1 MAKSSPSK
9 RPHVVVVGGGFGGIA
24 AVRKLKKADVD
35 VTLIDRHTYN
45 TFQPLLYQ
53 VATASLNP
61 GDVTWFLR
69 AIRAKQKNVR
79 FMKGTVLTMDHVNK
93 TLGLESGLTVSYDH
107 LIIAAGVT
115 TNFFGVPGAEEF
127 GMPLYKRSQALAVR
141 DRMFAALENAVINRT
156 EEDLRIIVVG
166 GGATGVE
173 TAGAFAE
180 LRNNDMPTT
189 YPELDPK
196 RIHITLVEMGPHVLA
211 PFHPNLREYARKAL
225 EKRDVD
231 LRLDTTVKEVTSD
244 GVVIVKGDK
253 EEFLQA
259 GIVVWA
265 SGVTAHSTIQAWNIP
280 QGRGGRVVVGKD
292 WDVEGLKDVY
302 AIGDIAISPEPL
314 PQLAQPAIQ
323 GGKHVAKLID
333 RAQHGKN
340 MKAFKYRDKGT
351 MATIGRASA
360 IAQIKGLP
368 RLKGFPAWFI
378 WVALHVATLLGNRN
392 RFATMIN
399 LTAKY
404 LAWGSHNAIVGE
416 TPLVVANNPT
426 TVRAL
431 EQHYGEGK
439 SSSRS
444 LARKAGAA
452 AKKATKKTAAAQK
465 AASKPAAK
473 AVTPKIAPAKKAPAK
488 AAAKKAPAKPAAKT
502 AAKKAPAKTAAKQAP
517 AKTATK
523 KSPAPRR

>member
-1 MAKSSPSK
+1 MAQSSPF

-24 AVRKLKKADVD
+24 AVRKLKRANVD

-79 FMKGTVLTMDHVNK
+79 FIKGTVLTMDHLNK

-107 LIIAAGVT
+107 LIIASGVT

-127 GMPLYKRSQALAVR
+127 AMPLYKRSQALAVR

-156 EEDLRIIVVG
+156 EEDLRIVVVG

-189 YPELDPK
+189 YPELDRK
-196 RIHITLVEMGPHVLA
+196 RIHITLVEMGPYVLA
-211 PFHPNLREYARKAL
+211 PFHENLREYARKAL

-231 LRLDTTVKEVTSD
+231 LRLETTVKEVRSD
-244 GVVIVKGDK
+244 GVVIAKGDK

-265 SGVTAHSTIQAWNIP
+265 SGVTAHSTLKDWNLP
-280 QGRGGRVVVGKD
+280 QGRGGRVMTGAH
-292 WDVEGLKDVY
+292 WDVDGLKDVY
-302 AIGDIAISPEPL
+302 AVGDVAISPDPL

-323 GGKHVAKLID
+323 AGKHVAKLID
-333 RAQHGKN
+333 RAQDGKD
-340 MKAFKYRDKGT
+340 MKSFKYRDKGT

-368 RLKGFPAWFI
+368 RLTGFPAWFI
-378 WVALHVATLLGNRN
+378 WVALHIATLLGNRN

-416 TPLVVANNPT
+416 TPLVIAENPT

-431 EQHYGEGK
+431 EQRYGEGK
-439 SSSRS
+439 SRS
-444 LARKAGAA
+444 LAKKATAA
-452 AKKATKKTAAAQK
+452 AKKATSKKAVAK
-465 AASKPAAK
+465 RPAAK
-473 AVTPKIAPAKKAPAK
+473 KVAAKAAPAK
-488 AAAKKAPAKPAAKT
+488 AAPAKT
-502 AAKKAPAKTAAKQAP
+502 AAKKAPVKTAAKKATAKKAP
-517 AKTATK
+517 AK
-523 KSPAPRR
+523 KS

>member
-1 MAKSSPSK
+1 MAQSSPSQ

-24 AVRKLKKADVD
+24 AVRKLKRANVD

-127 GMPLYKRSQALAVR
+127 AMPLYKRSQALAVR

-156 EEDLRIIVVG
+156 DEDLRIIVVG

-196 RIHITLVEMGPHVLA
+196 KMHITLIEMGPHVLA

-231 LRLDTTVKEVTSD
+231 LRLETTVKEVRSD
-244 GVVIVKGDK
+244 GVVIAKGDK

-265 SGVTAHSTIQAWNIP
+265 SGITAHATIQDWNLP
-280 QGRGGRVVVGKD
+280 QGRGGRIVTGDD

-302 AIGDIAISPEPL
+302 AIGDVAISPDPL

-323 GGKHVAKLID
+323 AGKHVAKLID
-333 RAQHGKN
+333 RAQDGKG
-340 MKAFKYRDKGT
+340 MKKFKYKDKGT

-416 TPLVVANNPT
+416 TPLVMANNPT

-431 EQHYGEGK
+431 EQQYGEGK
-439 SSSRS
+439 SLS
-444 LARKAGAA
+444 LAKKATAA
-452 AKKATKKTAAAQK
+452 AKKATTKKAAA
-465 AASKPAAK
+465 KPAAK
-473 AVTPKIAPAKKAPAK
+473 APAKKAPAKAAAKAPAKKAPAK
-488 AAAKKAPAKPAAKT
+488 AAAKKTP
-502 AAKKAPAKTAAKQAP
+502 AKKAPANTAA
-517 AKTATK
+517 K
-523 KSPAPRR
+523 KSPAKRS

>member
-1 MAKSSPSK
+1 MAQSAATK
-9 RPHVVVVGGGFGGIA
+9 RPHVVVVGGGFGGVA
-24 AVRKLKKADVD
+24 AVRKLKRANVD

-69 AIRAKQKNVR
+69 AIRAKQSNVR
-79 FMKGTVLTMDHVNK
+79 FIKGTVLTMDHVTK
-93 TLGLESGLTVSYDH
+93 TIGLESGLTVSYDH
-107 LIIAAGVT
+107 LILAAGVT

-156 EEDLRIIVVG
+156 EEDLRIVVVG

-196 RIHITLVEMGPHVLA
+196 HIHIALIEMGPFVLA
-211 PFHPNLREYARKAL
+211 PFHEKLRDYAKKAL

-231 LRLDTTVKEVTSD
+231 LRLETTVKEVRAD
-244 GVVIVKGDK
+244 GVVVAKDGK
-253 EEFLQA
+253 EEFLPA

-265 SGVTAHSTIQAWNIP
+265 SGVTAHSTIQDWNIP
-280 QGRGGRVVVGKD
+280 QGRGGRIKVDAHWK
-292 WDVEGLKDVY
+292 VEGLDDVY
-302 AIGDIAISPEPL
+302 AIGDIAIGPVPL

-323 GGKHVAKLID
+323 AGKHVAKLID
-333 RAQHGKN
+333 RAQHGKS
-340 MKAFKYRDKGT
+340 MKDFKYKDKGT

-368 RLKGFPAWFI
+368 RLTGFPAWFI

-416 TPLVVANNPT
+416 TPLVMAEHPT

-431 EQHYGEGK
+431 EERYGEG
-439 SSSRS
+439 
-444 LARKAGAA
+444 
-452 AKKATKKTAAAQK
+452 T
-465 AASKPAAK
+465 
-473 AVTPKIAPAKKAPAK
+473 KKAPK
-488 AAAKKAPAKPAAKT
+488 AAAKKPAAKKTASKRATAKKAVASARRVVPSRATTAKKTPAKKAT
-502 AAKKAPAKTAAKQAP
+502 AAKRATAKKTPAKAPAKT
-517 AKTATK
+517 TTK
-523 KSPAPRR
+523 KAPVKKA

>member
-1 MAKSSPSK
+1 MAKSSSSQ

-24 AVRKLKKADVD
+24 AVRKLKRADVD

-69 AIRAKQKNVR
+69 AIRAKQDNVR

-107 LIIAAGVT
+107 LIIASGVT

-127 GMPLYKRSQALAVR
+127 SMPLYKRSQALAVR
-141 DRMFAALENAVINRT
+141 DRMFAALENAVINRS
-156 EEDLRIIVVG
+156 EEDLRIVVVG

-196 RIHITLVEMGPHVLA
+196 RIHITLIEMGPHVLA

-231 LRLDTTVKEVTSD
+231 LRLETTVKEVRSD
-244 GVVIVKGDK
+244 GVVIAKGEK

-265 SGVTAHSTIQAWNIP
+265 SGVTAHSTLQDWNVP
-280 QGRGGRVVVGKD
+280 QGRGGRIVTGNH

-302 AIGDIAISPEPL
+302 AIGDVAISPEAL
-314 PQLAQPAIQ
+314 PQLATPAIQ
-323 GGKHVAKLID
+323 AGKHVAKLID
-333 RAQHGKN
+333 RAQDGKS

-404 LAWGSHNAIVGE
+404 LSWGSHNAIVGE
-416 TPLVVANNPT
+416 TPLVIANHPT
-426 TVRAL
+426 TVSAL
-431 EQHYGEGK
+431 EQRYGEGK
-439 SSSRS
+439 SRS
-444 LARKAGAA
+444 L
-452 AKKATKKTAAAQK
+452 AKKATAAAK
-465 AASKPAAK
+465 NATS
-473 AVTPKIAPAKKAPAK
+473 KKAPTKKAPTKKAPTK
-488 AAAKKAPAKPAAKT
+488 AAAKKAPAKTVAKKSP
-502 AAKKAPAKTAAKQAP
+502 AKKAPAKR
-517 AKTATK
+517 
-523 KSPAPRR
+523 S

>member
-1 MAKSSPSK
+1 MAQSSATK

-24 AVRKLKKADVD
+24 AVRKLKRADVD

-69 AIRAKQKNVR
+69 AIRAKQDNVR
-79 FMKGTVLTMDHVNK
+79 FIKGTVLTMDHVTK

-107 LIIAAGVT
+107 LILAAGVT

-156 EEDLRIIVVG
+156 DEDLRIVVVG

-189 YPELDPK
+189 YPELDRK
-196 RIHITLVEMGPHVLA
+196 RIHITLIEMGPFVLA
-211 PFHPNLREYARKAL
+211 PFHEKLREYARQAL
-225 EKRDVD
+225 VKRDVD
-231 LRLDTTVKEVTSD
+231 LRLETTVKEVRSD
-244 GVVIVKGDK
+244 GVLVVKGGK
-253 EEFLQA
+253 EEFLPA

-265 SGVTAHSTIQAWNIP
+265 SGVTAHSTIQDWNIP
-280 QGRGGRVVVGKD
+280 QGRGGRIKVDSHWK
-292 WDVEGLKDVY
+292 VEGLDDVY
-302 AIGDIAISPEPL
+302 AIGDIAISPVAL

-323 GGKHVAKLID
+323 GGKHVAKLIS
-333 RAQHGKN
+333 RAQDGKS
-340 MKAFKYRDKGT
+340 MKDFKYSDKGT

-416 TPLVVANNPT
+416 TPLVMAEHPT

-431 EQHYGEGK
+431 EERYGEG
-439 SSSRS
+439 
-444 LARKAGAA
+444 
-452 AKKATKKTAAAQK
+452 TKK
-465 AASKPAAK
+465 
-473 AVTPKIAPAKKAPAK
+473 PKAPAKKAPAK
-488 AAAKKAPAKPAAKT
+488 KTARTSTRSAAKKAVATARRVVPSKTAAAKKAPVKKVAATKAPATKT
-502 AAKKAPAKTAAKQAP
+502 VAKKAPAKKAP
-517 AKTATK
+517 AKR
-523 KSPAPRR
+523 S

>member
-1 MAKSSPSK
+1 MAQSSPSQ

-24 AVRKLKKADVD
+24 AVRKLKRADVD

-115 TNFFGVPGAEEF
+115 TNFFGVPGAEEYA
-127 GMPLYKRSQALAVR
+127 MPLYKRSQALAVR

-156 EEDLRIIVVG
+156 DEDLRIVVVG

-196 RIHITLVEMGPHVLA
+196 RMHITLIEMGPHVLG

-231 LRLDTTVKEVTSD
+231 LRLETTVKEVTAD

-265 SGVTAHSTIQAWNIP
+265 SGVTAHSTLQDWNLP
-280 QGRGGRVVVGKD
+280 QGRGGRIVTGAD
-292 WDVEGLKDVY
+292 WDVEGLEDVY
-302 AIGDIAISPEPL
+302 AIGDVAISPDPL

-323 GGKHVAKLID
+323 AGKHVAKLID
-333 RAQHGKN
+333 RAQDGKG

-378 WVALHVATLLGNRN
+378 WVALHIATLLGNRN

-431 EQHYGEGK
+431 EQQYGEGK
-439 SSSRS
+439 RS
-444 LARKAGAA
+444 LAKKATAA
-452 AKKATKKTAAAQK
+452 AKKSVKK
-465 AASKPAAK
+465 AAPAK
-473 AVTPKIAPAKKAPAK
+473 APAKKV
-488 AAAKKAPAKPAAKT
+488 AAKAPAKVTPASTKAV
-502 AAKKAPAKTAAKQAP
+502 AKKAPAKTAAKKTAP
-517 AKTATK
+517 AKTAAVKTAAK
-523 KSPAPRR
+523 KAPAKKAAKRS

>member
-1 MAKSSPSK
+1 MAQSSPSQ

-24 AVRKLKKADVD
+24 AVRKLKRADVD

-79 FMKGTVLTMDHVNK
+79 FMKGTVLTMDHASK
-93 TLGLESGLTVSYDH
+93 ALGLESGLTVSYDH

-127 GMPLYKRSQALAVR
+127 AMPLYKRSQALAVR

-156 EEDLRIIVVG
+156 DEDLRIIVVG

-196 RIHITLVEMGPHVLA
+196 KVHITLVEMGPHVLA

-231 LRLDTTVKEVTSD
+231 LRLETTVKEVRSD
-244 GVVIVKGDK
+244 GVVITKGDK

-265 SGVTAHSTIQAWNIP
+265 SGVTAHSTLKDWNLP
-280 QGRGGRVVVGKD
+280 QGRGGRIVTGDD

-302 AIGDIAISPEPL
+302 AIGDVAISPDPL

-323 GGKHVAKLID
+323 AGKHVAKLID
-333 RAQHGKN
+333 RAQDGKG
-340 MKAFKYRDKGT
+340 MKAFRYKDKGT

-368 RLKGFPAWFI
+368 RLTGFPAWFI

-416 TPLVVANNPT
+416 TPLVMANNPT

-431 EQHYGEGK
+431 EQHYGEGR
-439 SSSRS
+439 SVS
-444 LARKAGAA
+444 LAKKASAA
-452 AKKATKKTAAAQK
+452 AKKSVKK
-465 AASKPAAK
+465 S
-473 AVTPKIAPAKKAPAK
+473 APAKKAPAK
-488 AAAKKAPAKPAAKT
+488 APAKT
-502 AAKKAPAKTAAKQAP
+502 AAKKAPAKTAAKKAP
-517 AKTATK
+517 AKR
-523 KSPAPRR
+523 S

>member
-1 MAKSSPSK
+1 MAQSTSSQ

-24 AVRKLKKADVD
+24 AVRKLKRADVD

-69 AIRAKQKNVR
+69 AIRAKQNNVR

-127 GMPLYKRSQALAVR
+127 AMPLYKRSQALAVR

-156 EEDLRIIVVG
+156 DEDLRIIVVG

-196 RIHITLVEMGPHVLA
+196 KIHITLVEMGPHVLG

-231 LRLDTTVKEVTSD
+231 LRLETTVKEVTSD
-244 GVVIVKGDK
+244 GVVVAKGDK

-265 SGVTAHSTIQAWNIP
+265 SGVTAHSTLKEWNLP
-280 QGRGGRVVVGKD
+280 QGRGGRIVTGDD
-292 WDVEGLKDVY
+292 WDVEGLEDVY
-302 AIGDIAISPEPL
+302 AIGDVAISPEPL

-323 GGKHVAKLID
+323 AGKHVAKLID
-333 RAQHGKN
+333 RAQDGRD
-340 MKAFKYRDKGT
+340 MKAFKYKDKGT

-378 WVALHVATLLGNRN
+378 WVALHIATLLGNRN

-416 TPLVVANNPT
+416 TPLVIANNPT

-431 EQHYGEGK
+431 EQRYGEGK
-439 SSSRS
+439 SRS
-444 LARKAGAA
+444 IAKKATAA
-452 AKKATKKTAAAQK
+452 AKKATTKKA
-465 AASKPAAK
+465 
-473 AVTPKIAPAKKAPAK
+473 APAKKAPAK
-488 AAAKKAPAKPAAKT
+488 AVAKKAPAKKAPATTTAKKAT
-502 AAKKAPAKTAAKQAP
+502 ANKAPVKSAAKKAPAKTAAK
-517 AKTATK
+517 
-523 KSPAPRR
+523 KSPTPK

>member
-1 MAKSSPSK
+1 MAQSSPTK

-24 AVRKLKKADVD
+24 AVRKLKHADVD

-79 FMKGTVLTMDHVNK
+79 FIKGTVLTMDHVNK
-93 TLGLESGLTVSYDH
+93 TIGLESGLAVSYDH
-107 LIIAAGVT
+107 LILAAGVT

-156 EEDLRIIVVG
+156 DEDMRIVVVG

-189 YPELDPK
+189 YPELDRK
-196 RIHITLVEMGPHVLA
+196 RVHITLIEMAPFVLA
-211 PFHPNLREYARKAL
+211 PFHPKLRDYAKKAL
-225 EKRDVD
+225 DKREVD
-231 LRLDTTVKEVTSD
+231 LRLETTVKEVRAD
-244 GVVIVKGDK
+244 GVLVVKGDK
-253 EEFLQA
+253 EEFLPA

-265 SGVTAHSTIQAWNIP
+265 SGVTAHSTIQDWNIP
-280 QGRGGRVVVGKD
+280 QGRGGRIKVDSHWK
-292 WDVEGLKDVY
+292 VEGLDDVY
-302 AIGDIAISPEPL
+302 AIGDIAISPVAL

-323 GGKHVAKLID
+323 AGKHVAKLIG
-333 RAQHGKN
+333 RAQHGKSI
-340 MKAFKYRDKGT
+340 KDFKYTDKGT

-404 LAWGSHNAIVGE
+404 IAWGSHNAIVGE
-416 TPLVVANNPT
+416 TPLVMAEHPT

-431 EQHYGEGK
+431 EERYGEGTK
-439 SSSRS
+439 KQP
-444 LARKAGAA
+444 AKKGATPKP
-452 AKKATKKTAAAQK
+452 AKKATSKRATAKKAVASARRVASRTTPVKK
-465 AASKPAAK
+465 ATAK
-473 AVTPKIAPAKKAPAK
+473 AVTTKKAPVAKKSPAKKAAVAKKSPAKKAP
-488 AAAKKAPAKPAAKT
+488 T
-502 AAKKAPAKTAAKQAP
+502 
-517 AKTATK
+517 
-523 KSPAPRR
+523 R